1 MEVMEWIRFIIGA
14 IFIVIGLSIFILE
27 VFGVFRFSYALNRM
41 HAAAMGDT
49 LGIGSSIL
57 GLMILCGL
65 NIETCKMIIIV
76 MFFWIASP
84 VCSHM
89 LSKLEAT
96 TNEHLS
102 DHCTRWDDLSA
113 LETELEIEQSQDHCQ
128 EETKGGASC

>member
-1 MEVMEWIRFIIGA
+1 MEVMEWIRFIIGT

-49 LGIGSSIL
+49 LGIGSCLL
-57 GLMILCGL
+57 GLMIICGL
-65 NIETCKMIIIV
+65 NIETCKIIIIV

-84 VCSHM
+84 VCAHM
-89 LSKLEAT
+89 LSKLEVT
-96 TNEHLS
+96 TNEHLAN
-102 DHCTRWDDLSA
+102 HCDRWDDLSA
-113 LETELEIEQSQDHCQ
+113 LEAELQKEQSQEECQ